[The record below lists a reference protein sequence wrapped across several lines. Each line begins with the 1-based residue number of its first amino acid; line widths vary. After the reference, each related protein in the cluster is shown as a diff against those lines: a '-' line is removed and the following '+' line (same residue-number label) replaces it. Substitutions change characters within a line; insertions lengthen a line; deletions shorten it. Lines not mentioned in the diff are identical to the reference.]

1 MRIIG
6 LDPGLQHTGWG
17 VIDQDGTRLSF
28 VAAGRI
34 STSSPIGR
42 GLLGKKPGDEVR
54 IQTPNGV
61 KEFEVRKLQTIY
73 DREEA
78 E

>member
-17 VIDQDGTRLSF
+17 IIDQDGSRLSF

-34 STSSPIGR
+34 SSVASRPWPSAWSR
-42 GLLGKKPGDEVR
+42 S
-54 IQTPNGV
+54 TPAWL
-61 KEFEVRKLQTIY
+61 R
-73 DREEA
+73 
-78 E
+78 